1 MHDYKQQKS
10 NTKTSHKST
19 HLMQCPGIFEMFKQG
34 YIVKAWF
41 DFVITTNKNRD
52 GFDWKIPND
61 TLLDLANADVI
72 TSHPTQV
79 NQFIPKR
86 INQIDNIIKVMTP
99 YHVIA
104 PKNVKLLFMSLPYND
119 HFDFESTVGILD
131 SQDCTELNI
140 QLNWFKD
147 NDEILV
153 KAGTPLMYMLPLTEN
168 KIEMICRDATE
179 KEKKFFA
186 KRKYV
191 DYSHFGK
198 PRNKIKNLYNKD
210 LIK

>member
-1 MHDYKQQKS
+1 MQDYKRQKA
-10 NTKTSHKST
+10 NIITPQKST

-52 GFDWKIPND
+52 GFDWRIP
-61 TLLDLANADVI
+61 TEALLNFADADVV
-72 TSHPTQV
+72 TTHQTQI
-79 NQFIPKR
+79 NKFIPKR
-86 INQIDNIIKVMTP
+86 KNQINNIVKIMTP
-99 YHVIA
+99 YHIVA
-104 PKNVKLLFMSLPYND
+104 PKGVKLLFMPLPYND

-131 SQDCTELNI
+131 PQDCTELNV

-153 KAGTPLMYMLPLTEN
+153 KAGTPLMYMLPLTE
-168 KIEMICRDATE
+168 KKLEMVCTNATE
-179 KEKKFFA
+179 KEKRFFS
-186 KRKYV
+186 KRKYI
-191 DYSHFGK
+191 DFSHFGK

-210 LIK
+210 LIT